1 MLQNEGFEDVFSSF
15 LKQQFVRTKLES
27 LAKKKKKNLQNI
39 ECPPWQ
45 LRNLGKFL
53 H

>member
-15 LKQQFVRTKLES
+15 LKQQFVRTKLEN
-27 LAKKKKKNLQNI
+27 LEKKKNLQNI

-45 LRNLGKFL
+45 SFNLGKFL